1 MNIKDN
7 IKVLILEDDITWSL
21 YIESIFFS
29 SKFEIVGTANTLS
42 KGKAMID
49 GFKPDLIISDIM
61 LQDGNAFDIFLE
73 KKYLEIPTIFM
84 TSFTEEDIFVQ
95 TKEIPKSTYLVKPF
109 HKFSLLSSIQLI
121 LSKYPPIKILP
132 VVKNYIEV
140 KGKNYQTKMILFEDI
155 AYISAEGNYIFVI
168 TKNKQ
173 KFVRKMSLTNIKE
186 ELDDRFIQINKS
198 HLINIDFIQRINLSK
213 KTIIVN
219 ETNIA
224 IGRIYRKELD
234 KVLRDKE

>member
-1 MNIKDN
+1 
-7 IKVLILEDDITWSL
+7 
-21 YIESIFFS
+21 
-29 SKFEIVGTANTLS
+29 
-42 KGKAMID
+42 MID

-84 TSFTEEDIFVQ
+84 TSFTGEDIFVQ